1 MVQPT
6 GADDA
11 DTKLFSNLEWFL
23 VCDDAVDFNSP
34 AASTTEP
41 LGARL
46 ENRTMNRLTTRH
58 KRKNCHRTNGTFG
71 FAR

>member
-1 MVQPT
+1 MGGYTNVLNLYLR
-6 GADDA
+6 
-11 DTKLFSNLEWFL
+11 KLFIYYVN
-23 VCDDAVDFNSP
+23 N
-34 AASTTEP
+34 T